1 MKNAYLQYLCFPSV
15 ICTKI
20 SSEFVQSTPFISKQ
34 IKIFCNAPHFE
45 KKTKQYLSKLLGFTI
60 PVWVF
65 ISISLRFHVISWL
78 LLLLHIF
85 PSCCRIESDVGCSAG
100 AHAGGGTMPWPPL
113 WPNCSSATKKKCT
126 ENDIKKSHCLTVL
139 QLKCQD
145 DDDGRGRKYQ

>member
-1 MKNAYLQYLCFPSV
+1 MN
-15 ICTKI
+15 
-20 SSEFVQSTPFISKQ
+20 STV
-34 IKIFCNAPHFE
+34 KIFCNAPHFE

-100 AHAGGGTMPWPPL
+100 AHAEGGHDAMAPPFG
-113 WPNCSSATKKKCT
+113 PTAA
-126 ENDIKKSHCLTVL
+126 VL
-139 QLKCQD
+139 QKKMH
-145 DDDGRGRKYQ
+145 RK